1 MERTQRILNEGV
13 AEGLHLG
20 GQICVRHRGQV
31 VLDFACGEAREGV
44 PMTTGSILPWFSSG
58 KPLTAIS
65 IAQFAEQR
73 LVDLDHTV
81 ATYIPEFARSG
92 KETITIRHLLTHTA
106 GFRSADKLDF
116 EQSWADVVRQIC
128 EAPLENDWPV
138 GARAGYSTG
147 AAWFILGEIIQ
158 RLSAEP
164 FPAFI
169 KRTLLE
175 PLAMSDTWLAIPPED
190 QSRLSD
196 RLGLAYSTALGKRD
210 LLPGQGTDSLA
221 LARPGS
227 SARGPIR
234 ELTHFYSMLLN
245 GGEWNDRQ
253 ILQPE
258 TVKLFTS
265 LHRTGLFDE
274 TFFHKLDFGLGFL
287 TNSNHYGAETV
298 PYGYGRHA
306 SPQAFGHSGVQ
317 SSCGFADPAHG
328 LVVAWA
334 LNGMPGERAHQKRQ
348 RELNSSIYQDLGL
361 VGSSPFEER

>member
-1 MERTQRILNEGV
+1 MST
-13 AEGLHLG
+13 
-20 GQICVRHRGQV
+20 
-31 VLDFACGEAREGV
+31 D
-44 PMTTGSILPWFSSG
+44 SILSWFSSG
-58 KPLTAIS
+58 KPLTAVS

-73 LVDLDHTV
+73 LLNLDHTV
-81 ATYIPEFARSG
+81 ATYVPEFAQNG
-92 KETITIRHLLTHTA
+92 KQSVTVRHLLTHTA

-116 EQSWADVVRQIC
+116 EQPWADVVRQIC
-128 EAPLENDWPV
+128 EAPLEDEWPI

-147 AAWFILGEIIQ
+147 AAWFILGEITQ

-164 FPAFI
+164 FPDFI

-175 PLAMSDTWLAIPPED
+175 PLGMSETWLAIPPED
-190 QSRLSD
+190 QSRFSD
-196 RLGLAYSTALGKRD
+196 RLGLVYSTALGKRD
-210 LLPGQGTDSLA
+210 VLPGQGTDGMA
-221 LARPGS
+221 RCRPGS

-234 ELTHFYSMLLN
+234 ELAHFYSMLLK
-245 GGEWNDRQ
+245 GGTWNNRE

-265 LHRTGLFDE
+265 PHRTGLFDE

-287 TNSNHYGAETV
+287 INSNHHGAETV

-317 SSCGFADPAHG
+317 SSCGFADPAHN

-334 LNGMPGERAHQKRQ
+334 VNGMPGERAHQKRQ
-348 RELNSSIYQDLGL
+348 RELNSAIYQDLGL
-361 VGSSPFEER
+361 DGGS